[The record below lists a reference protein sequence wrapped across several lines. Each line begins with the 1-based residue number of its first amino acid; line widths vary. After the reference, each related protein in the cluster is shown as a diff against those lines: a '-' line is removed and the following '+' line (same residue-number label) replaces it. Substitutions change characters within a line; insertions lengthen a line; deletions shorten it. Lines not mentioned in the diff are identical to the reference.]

1 MAKPQH
7 KPTDATR
14 KTVKAM
20 TAYGITQ
27 AKICAVIGISEPT
40 LRLRYAQ
47 ELDTAEAE
55 ANAQVAQS
63 LFNMATKG
71 GNVAA
76 AIFWLKTR
84 AGYREVT
91 HLANAEDGQA
101 LIIGVV
107 TGVDRAAADADD
119 RPRLSRPTAVRGVS
133 RAS

>member
-1 MAKPQH
+1 MSLKH
-7 KPTDATR
+7 KPTDEQR

-27 AKICAVIGISEPT
+27 AKISAVIGIHEET
-40 LRLRYAQ
+40 LRIHYKH
-47 ELDTAEAE
+47 ELETAEAE
-55 ANAQVAQS
+55 ANAAVAQS

-71 GNVAA
+71 KNVAA

-119 RPRLSRPTAVRGVS
+119 RPRLSRPTAVRGVP

>member
-1 MAKPQH
+1 MTKQH
-7 KPTDATR
+7 KPTDEQR

-20 TAYGITQ
+20 TAYGIKQ
-27 AKICAVIGISEPT
+27 DKIAAVVGISDVT
-40 LRLRYAQ
+40 LRLYYAH

-63 LFNMATKG
+63 LFTMATKG
-71 GNVAA
+71 KNVAA

-91 HLANAEDGQA
+91 HLANAEDGKA

-107 TGVDRAAADADD
+107 TGVERATADPDH
-119 RPRLSRPTAVRGVS
+119 RLGLSRPTGVRGVP

>member
-7 KPTDATR
+7 KPSDENR

-20 TAYGITQ
+20 TAYGISQ

-40 LRLRYAQ
+40 LRLYYAH
-47 ELDTAEAE
+47 ELETAEAE
-55 ANAQVAQS
+55 ANAAVAQS

-71 GNVAA
+71 KNVAA

-107 TGVDRAAADADD
+107 TGVERSAAHEDD
-119 RPRLSRPTAVRGVS
+119 RPRLSRPTAVRGVP